1 MFSLRDIYTHL
12 LLTLTVLAM
21 SSCGQSDDPVP
32 TPSEAN
38 YSFGFYITVGEVSSK
53 SDSRAPSDGEYD
65 PGEGYENF
73 IDLGRDDIRVV
84 LYNRDNTLISEVSQF
99 VVLPV
104 GSYESSKRY
113 YLQGNTKSDLSS
125 GKFKIAVIANWK
137 TYPTDLSL
145 TEVWS
150 KTYQFDSP
158 ELSETNTIPLFGIK
172 ECSLTGV
179 KVDSEIKIGTIHLL
193 RAFAK
198 IEVILKNGSSADEA
212 GGNVLPENDYWH
224 FRYLRLSHYNDSGFN
239 APTGVDSQDDYVK
252 DSWKND
258 YVPYVSIPTTAQVR
272 TNLDFVPTAKNHWV
286 VYVPEYNNQGAN
298 PASIDLDYVESSQG
312 PKSIRIID
320 PDDASKFADFKR
332 NVWYR
337 VTIYKNKEKD
347 EFVADVIPY
356 KVIDL
361 DPIFGLDT
369 KDNTESETTK

>member
-1 MFSLRDIYTHL
+1 MKQILRLAT
-12 LLTLTVLAM
+12 LLTALITALLTI
-21 SSCGQSDDPVP
+21 SCSQSDDPAP
-32 TPSEAN
+32 TPNEAD
-38 YSFGFYITVGEVSSK
+38 YRFGFYITVGEVSAK
-53 SDSRAPSDGEYD
+53 NNSRAPSDGEYN
-65 PGEGYENF
+65 PGEGFENY
-73 IDLGRDDIRVV
+73 IALGREDIKVV
-84 LYNRDNTLISEVSQF
+84 LYNIDNTLISEVTQF

-104 GSYESSKRY
+104 DSYESSKRY

-125 GKFKIAVIANWK
+125 GKFKIAVMANWK

-150 KTYQFDSP
+150 KTYQFNGP

-172 ECSLTGV
+172 ECSISGV

-212 GGNVLPENDYWH
+212 SGNVLPENDYWH
-224 FRYLRLSHYNDSGFN
+224 FRYLRLSHYNDSGYN
-239 APTGVDSQDDYVK
+239 APTNVDSQDDYVK

-258 YVPYVSIPTTAQVR
+258 YVPYVSIPPTARVR

-298 PASIDLDYVESSQG
+298 AASIDFDYVESAQG
-312 PKSIRIID
+312 PKSVRILD
-320 PDDASKFADFKR
+320 PDDMSKFADFKR

-337 VTIYKNKEKD
+337 LTIYKNKEKD

-356 KVIDL
+356 KIIDL
-361 DPIFGLDT
+361 DPIFGLDP